1 MKLTKDE
8 KAQAIQLAMDLELE
22 NFNRYVIQGLFKTF
36 SKQERNALFKFWR
49 KCCPLTQKAYLACC
63 AHLKSL
69 DKKDKIKD
77 FFQWVLVGLAHIA
90 GAIFLYVFL
99 VLAFA
104 WAGV

>member
-1 MKLTKDE
+1 MLTKNE
-8 KAQAIQLAMDLELE
+8 KAQAIQFAMDLELE
-22 NFNRYVIQGLFKTF
+22 KFNRYAVKALLLML
-36 SKQERNALFKFWR
+36 SKKERKALFNFWST
-49 KCCPLTQKAYLACC
+49 CSPLTQKAYLACC
-63 AHLKSL
+63 AHLKSS

-77 FFQWVLVGLAHIA
+77 IFQWIIVVLAHIA

>member
-36 SKQERNALFKFWR
+36 SKQERNALFNFWC

-63 AHLKSL
+63 AHLKSS

-77 FFQWVLVGLAHIA
+77 FFQWVIVGLAHVA